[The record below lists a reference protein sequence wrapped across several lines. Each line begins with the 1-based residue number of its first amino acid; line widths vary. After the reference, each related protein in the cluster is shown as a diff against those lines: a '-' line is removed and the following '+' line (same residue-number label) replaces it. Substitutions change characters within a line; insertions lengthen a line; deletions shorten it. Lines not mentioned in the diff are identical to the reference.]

1 MFDQLN
7 QDRLVYILKEVRKLG
22 DSNDSLSSKE
32 LINEIEKM
40 LLVSEEA

>member
-7 QDRLVYILKEVRKLG
+7 QEKLVYILKKVRKMG

-32 LINEIEKM
+32 LIKEIEKM